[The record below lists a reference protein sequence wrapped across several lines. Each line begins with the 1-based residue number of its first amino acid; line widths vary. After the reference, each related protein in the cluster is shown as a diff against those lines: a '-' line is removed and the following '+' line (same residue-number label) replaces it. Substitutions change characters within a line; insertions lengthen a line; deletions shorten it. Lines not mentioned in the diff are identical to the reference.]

1 MKSVRGL
8 GFWSAILC
16 TVFSLAYVVAQLA
29 EWADSSGWPPAI
41 TFPATT
47 GLLAIHFGRLR
58 AH

>member
-16 TVFSLAYVVAQLA
+16 TVFSLACVVAQLA
-29 EWADSSGWPPAI
+29 EWADSSGRPAAM

-47 GLLAIHFGRLR
+47 GLLAIHFG
-58 AH
+58 